1 MSSTQ
6 TAHAATSIVLASAS
20 PRRAELLRMLGV
32 SFRVAPQDIP
42 EAVGN
47 GESPIETA
55 RRLAAEKAEAAL
67 ASEPLAA
74 GEIVLAADTIVVL
87 GDTIYGK
94 PADRDEAR
102 EVLNR
107 LSGRRHEVISAVAV
121 GVPAVTPAEPS
132 ALQIEHDCSAV
143 QFSAMSVHEIE
154 WYLNT
159 GEWRDAAGGYK
170 AQGRGAWFVDA
181 IHGSFYSVMG
191 LPIHSLYSIL
201 KRVSFRFQR

>member
-1 MSSTQ
+1 
-6 TAHAATSIVLASAS
+6 
-20 PRRAELLRMLGV
+20 MLGV
-32 SFRVAPQDIP
+32 GFRTAPQEIS
-42 EAVGN
+42 ETVGN
-47 GESPIETA
+47 GEPPIETA

-87 GDTIYGK
+87 DNTIYGK
-94 PADRDEAR
+94 PADRNEAR

-107 LSGRRHEVISAVAV
+107 LSGRRHEVISAIAVAV
-121 GVPAVTPAEPS
+121 PAELS
-132 ALQIEHDCSAV
+132 AGAAGEPAAARRGAGQPPARALLQIEHDCSTV
-143 QFSAMSVHEIE
+143 QFRTMSPPEIE
-154 WYLNT
+154 WYLET
-159 GEWRDAAGGYK
+159 EEWRDAAGGYK

-201 KRVSFRFQR
+201 KRVSFRL